1 MSGPVITV
9 DHRPRHCQEMRVF
22 DIDDIEDLPS
32 KVKLS
37 SQKMYGLEH
46 WTPGPSLNKGVIREI
61 RNPPKE
67 WLNVWIKLDYLG
79 DDVLHMV
86 PLLFDVDGVPY
97 IMAPPKNKT
106 DMRIQVCIKEAD
118 AEELLWLLAKATD
131 FCDSCSKP
139 LDPSIECSYLEHD
152 GESIADVYGCTFCD
166 GENIRWS
173 KSFLEWHPELLE
185 SLKRQLAGPPQ
196 IIEL

>member
-9 DHRPRHCQEMRVF
+9 DHRPRHCQETRVF

-37 SQKMYGLEH
+37 SQTMHGLEH
-46 WTPGPSLNKGVIREI
+46 WTPRSSLNKGVIREI
-61 RNPPKE
+61 RIPPKE

-79 DDVLHMV
+79 DDLHHIV
-86 PLLFDVDGVPY
+86 PLLFDIDGVPY
-97 IMAPPKNKT
+97 IMAPPKNRT
-106 DMRIQVCIKEAD
+106 DIRIQVCIKEAD
-118 AEELLWLLAKATD
+118 AEELLWLLAKATE

-152 GESIADVYGCTFCD
+152 GESIANVYSCTFCE
-166 GENIRWS
+166 GESIRWS

-185 SLKRQLAGPPQ
+185 SLKRQLAGPQ